1 MDIRKPESSPIL
13 FFCGPL
19 GLGCACMGS
28 GKDATGA
35 LWHVHPEVAQQA
47 STSGARARGF
57 CPLLCSRGPCPS
69 KVLWLR
75 TPLGVGGRVFE
86 NFNAN
91 GVCAIVIMGNFQA
104 ACASAIARPLQTKL
118 TELNGAS
125 GTLVCSALSSRVQTQ
140 FTFVQ
145 VAAFIVCALAQ
156 GIAFWRWKRLSS
168 DEKLKGWRLYGWFC
182 GFSFL
187 SSIVGCAA
195 YASRFV
201 SLKFYYSSIA
211 LAQGSNLTLADHQL
225 VNEGFAT
232 VLRCT
237 AAFYFLFPFEFCF
250 TIVAKLFVLD
260 RMQRFAVAKSQHQR
274 RWFLAGRGLFAV
286 VVVGISVGILGN
298 IATAVHYSRSAD
310 YFSQAAN
317 AYAEGKPS
325 VAESFALQANE
336 KNANG
341 DSSASVQRF
350 SEVFV
355 LLTVIAAFVIVVVNS
370 LQIIASALRHL
381 VAAQTRFVAATG
393 VSGEHN
399 RQLVA
404 AASAQGDALH
414 RKVLSTFVFIFG
426 TVLVRSIFTIM
437 YAFAQAFQNSS
448 SNPCASSLTFCDP
461 CLNVYSHI
469 LGWIIDTPM
478 FQQVCISCPHIL
490 GARAGYELSCL
501 TPLAAVRAHC
511 VSSRA
516 AGCAVGHVRRSRLG
530 ADGRQSVR
538 SPHVRFFLFVVIG
551 LRCLQSRIG
560 RQHTPASRV
569 RNRSNIQGAL
579 EWW

>member
-1 MDIRKPESSPIL
+1 M
-13 FFCGPL
+13 
-19 GLGCACMGS
+19 
-28 GKDATGA
+28 
-35 LWHVHPEVAQQA
+35 
-47 STSGARARGF
+47 
-57 CPLLCSRGPCPS
+57 
-69 KVLWLR
+69 WLR

-125 GTLVCSALSSRVQTQ
+125 GTLVSSSLSSRVQTQ

-187 SSIVGCAA
+187 SSIVGCGA

-201 SLKFYYSSIA
+201 SLKLYYSSIA

-286 VVVGISVGILGN
+286 VVLGVSVGILGN

-310 YFSQAAN
+310 FFSQAAN
-317 AYAEGKPS
+317 AYAEGKPA
-325 VAESFALQANE
+325 VAESFELQANE

-341 DSSASVQRF
+341 DASASVQRF

-355 LLTVIAAFVIVVVNS
+355 LVTAIAAFAIVVVNS
-370 LQIIASALRHL
+370 LQIIAAALRHL
-381 VAAQTRFVAATG
+381 LAAQTRFVAATG

-404 AASAQGDALH
+404 AASAQGYALH
-414 RKVLSTFVFIFG
+414 RKVFGTFVIIFG
-426 TVLVRSIFTIM
+426 TVLVRSVFTIL
-437 YAFAQAFQNSS
+437 YALAQAFQNSS
-448 SNPCASSLTFCDP
+448 SEPCAGTGSLTFCDP

-478 FQQVCISCPHIL
+478 FQQVCIACPHIL
-490 GARAGYELSCL
+490 GARAGYDLSCL
-501 TPLAAVRAHC
+501 TLLAAVRAHC

-516 AGCAVGHVRRSRLG
+516 AGCAVGHVRRARLG

-538 SPHVRFFLFVVIG
+538 SPHFRFFLFVVIG

-560 RQHTPASRV
+560 QHAPASPV
-569 RNRSNIQGAL
+569 RNRSNIHGAL
-579 EWW
+579 EWR